1 VSLTALRSAVGDVLV
16 EHDAVDVDGRAVY
29 ATAHPEDADG
39 VSQLLRHATELGLA
53 VIPCGS
59 GSQLAFGN
67 PPRRADFLLSTQ
79 RLCGVDDFDPG
90 EGVCHVAAG
99 TRLEALRE
107 RVEPEGWRVPL
118 DLPGT
123 RSVGGVLATAAT
135 GPRAHGMGLPRDA
148 VLGLEVVHASGS
160 QTRCGARVVK
170 NVTGYDL
177 AKLYT
182 GSLGTLGV
190 LTAAWLRLLPAPAAE
205 RALEIAVEPADA
217 ASVALGVSNTASLGA
232 CMLLTT
238 PEGPRIWLE
247 LAGDAA
253 GVEARA
259 GELIGEYAAREA
271 SRQDFQRIAQRQH
284 ECEATEVRF
293 RLAVER
299 RRLGEAL
306 TSLERVGA
314 RVLAQP
320 GLSLIHA
327 WFDLDA
333 AARAFAAV
341 DEIAGEGQWWC
352 EVAPSALKQGRD
364 VFGDLGS
371 RLPLVRALK
380 HSFDAEG
387 VLNPG
392 RFAGRI

>member
-1 VSLTALRSAVGDVLV
+1 MSLAALRSAVGDVLV
-16 EHDAVDVDGRAVY
+16 EHDPVDVDGRAVR

-59 GSQLAFGN
+59 GSQLNFGN

-79 RLCGVDDFDPG
+79 RLHGVDDFDPG

-99 TRLEALRE
+99 TRLDALRAQ
-107 RVEPEGWRVPL
+107 VEPEGWRVPL

-135 GPRAHGMGLPRDA
+135 GPRAQGMGLPRDA

-190 LTAAWLRLLPAPAAE
+190 LTGVWLRLQAAPVAE

-217 ASVALGVSNTASLGA
+217 ASVALDVTNTPSLSA
-232 CMLLTT
+232 CLLLTT
-238 PEGPRIWLE
+238 PDGPRIWLE

-259 GELIGEYAAREA
+259 RELIRGYAAREV
-271 SRQDFQRIAQRQH
+271 SLEDFQRHAARVH
-284 ECEATEVRF
+284 ECAASELRF

-306 TSLERVGA
+306 ASLEGLGA

-320 GLSLIHA
+320 GLSLVHA
-327 WFDLDA
+327 WLDGEV
-333 AARAFAAV
+333 AARAF
-341 DEIAGEGQWWC
+341 EEIPGIAGEGQWWC

-380 HSFDAEG
+380 NSFDAEG

-392 RFAGRI
+392 RFAGGI

>member
-1 VSLTALRSAVGDVLV
+1 MSLVALRDAVGDVLV
-16 EHDAVDVDGRAVY
+16 EHEAVDVDGLALH
-29 ATAHPEDADG
+29 ATAQPEDADG
-39 VSQLLRHATELGLA
+39 VSQLLRHASELGLA

-59 GSQLAFGN
+59 RSQLSFGN
-67 PPRRADFLLSTQ
+67 PPQRADFLLSTQ

-99 TRLEALRE
+99 TSLDALRA

-135 GPRAHGMGLPRDA
+135 GSRAHGMGLPRDV
-148 VLGLEVVHASGS
+148 VLGVEVAHASGTRS
-160 QTRCGARVVK
+160 RCGARVVK

-190 LTAAWLRLLPAPAAE
+190 LTAVWLRLQPAPAVE
-205 RALEIAVEPADA
+205 RALEIAVAPKDA
-217 ASVALGVSNTASLGA
+217 ARVALEVSNTASLRA
-232 CMLLTT
+232 CVLLST
-238 PEGPRIWLE
+238 PEGLRIWLE

-253 GVEARA
+253 GVDARA
-259 GELIGEYAAREA
+259 ASLVRDYAARETTLA
-271 SRQDFQRIAQRQH
+271 DFQRIAQRQH
-284 ECEATEVRF
+284 VCAASELRF
-293 RLAVER
+293 RLSVER
-299 RRLGEAL
+299 GRLAAAL
-306 TSLERVGA
+306 ASLESAGA
-314 RVLAQP
+314 RVFAQP
-320 GLSLIHA
+320 GLSLVHA
-327 WFDLDA
+327 WFEVDA
-333 AARAFAAV
+333 GDRAFAGVA
-341 DEIAGEGQWWC
+341 EIASEGQWWC

-380 HSFDAEG
+380 RSFDAEG

-392 RFAGRI
+392 RFAGWT